1 MSVAGEGRQRDAGGW
16 LGVCWITRAFK
27 CDMPASVSEGAVIPG
42 SADMDAI
49 AAELSAIW
57 WSGEGRVRLRG

>member
-1 MSVAGEGRQRDAGGW
+1 MSIAGEGRQREAGGW
-16 LGVCWITRAFK
+16 LGIGRITRAFK
-27 CDMPASVSEGAVIPG
+27 CDTPTSVSEGAAIPG

-57 WSGEGRVRLRG
+57 WSGDE